1 MDPESIPVW
10 IEKEI
15 LHIGAEAK
23 VTLGSWLGN
32 KVVLK
37 KREPKEYRHPSLE
50 RRLTRQRLTTEA
62 RILTRLQLIG
72 FPSPSLLNVNLEEGW
87 MILSHI
93 DGRVLY
99 DALLDKSAGIKEIQ
113 NFGKLIRKLHEAG
126 FSHGDLTTHNV
137 MLSKDGTLS
146 LIDFGLARIAP
157 EIEHLGLDLQV
168 LNECLTASHYM
179 IEKSLDAMIQ
189 GYLSGNKGVEPNAKD
204 VIERFNAI
212 RGRVRYHA

>member
-1 MDPESIPVW
+1 MDQET
-10 IEKEI
+10 

-23 VTLGSWLGN
+23 VNLGSWLGR

-62 RILTRLQLIG
+62 RILTRMQLIG
-72 FPSPSLLNVNLEEGW
+72 FPCPILLNLNLEQGW
-87 MILSHI
+87 MLLSHI

-99 DALLDKSAGIKEIQ
+99 EALLDGTAGIKEIK
-113 NFGKLIRKLHEAG
+113 NFGKLIRQLHEAG

-137 MLSKDGTLS
+137 ILSEDGNLS
-146 LIDFGLARIAP
+146 LIDFGLAKISP

-168 LNECLTASHYM
+168 LNECLTASHYS
-179 IEKSLDAMIQ
+179 IENSLDAMIE
-189 GYLSGNKGVEPNAKD
+189 GYLSGETGPEPNAKD